1 MTRKIDLTP
10 QLQIVD
16 ENGKLTP
23 QAIAIFNEIAKM
35 LRDHEARIVT
45 LEP

>member
-1 MTRKIDLTP
+1 MTRRIDLTP
-10 QLQIVD
+10 QLRIVD

-35 LRDHEARIVT
+35 LRDHESRITT